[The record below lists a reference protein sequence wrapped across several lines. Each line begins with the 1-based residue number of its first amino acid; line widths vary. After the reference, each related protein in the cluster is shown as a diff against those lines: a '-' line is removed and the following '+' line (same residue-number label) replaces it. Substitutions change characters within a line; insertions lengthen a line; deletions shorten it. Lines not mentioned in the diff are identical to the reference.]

1 MKVHKLSLDTVSLVI
16 LICGLVPGV
25 LGQTDDN
32 PKVIAATFFITI
44 LFVLVLGAI
53 VWCIL
58 RRYQR
63 VKQMRKSPRGKPL
76 DNPAFSDN
84 IDSIQ
89 VDEGVSESIKD
100 HHSPNMEPEVIS
112 ADLLS
117 QDFTGLGFNISGNM
131 RNGIYIDEV
140 RNRGPAKESGKLKA
154 GDLIKEVSISFKNI
168 VFKDALAILGYASP
182 YPVKVTVEKQKAVPN
197 RPIITK
203 APILHPVLRS
213 HSANDLYEIVK
224 EPPPKVP
231 YNELKVRG
239 KSPSI
244 VKMRGSTNSSLF
256 NSESDISLSPGT
268 LEVVVHSDKERD
280 GKFDKE
286 KKILPEK
293 DNLVNSQ
300 NLRFPSLASQADRNV
315 DGRLRSREDISNIDD
330 KMDLQFSKYDKEFL
344 DLKHEAEEKSTG
356 LELEVP
362 DNERKRS
369 LNSESEFAE
378 LERSIRYSAH
388 FSELYDKI
396 NDKSNI
402 PRFNPEKL
410 SSNKTPIEDT
420 ISVATNQTAM
430 SQNPNIRKDIPN
442 KNITNGIIPDNLSVG
457 NDFTDVKPFSLNSET
472 VFKENPSLEA
482 EITPIK
488 KDVSLKSPFKNPS
501 EIPSFD
507 GNFTDLNEIQEPK
520 TDMAHFKSSTENL
533 FTMPVKFVRKED
545 VVENSFSKYIADS
558 DSDASDSEMMKIP
571 SHDETAIIQL
581 DPPDIPTRMELTK
594 DHDVINLP
602 SRDLQNNVDLHLSSD
617 ELETNE
623 DDSVVKRAKGLLSTD
638 DNFKNK
644 IWDRNHDSENNVDT
658 SFPMPLF
665 GDDEFSI
672 QSLIKKPTKV
682 TSLKL
687 DESTGSSSST
697 DMNFDTFGNK
707 KNEHVKDEDKKFGV
721 EINESENTGY
731 KTRNPMLTSPFITGF
746 LRLDDNSSLMSETD
760 DSYSPK
766 LAAKKF
772 HTSEASPYHS
782 DNDSIKTD
790 SALKFSNHDMTIE
803 TDTKFT
809 LNESSDS
816 NINSF
821 IKEDMTSNSKP
832 NVSETTTEAGN
843 TDFNSP
849 NSSETKGK
857 QQDGFFSKAI
867 KKVQGILHTESPA
880 DVSSTHRNHSDISL
894 DSSQENNPDLSDR
907 NISPRDIHISTDS
920 DEEHNKKDE
929 AFFEMTED
937 EQSTDT
943 QSLSPK
949 STLTNPI
956 SLKISTG
963 NDELLPTSL
972 EAHNDT
978 TLNHLDGEDH
988 REDASSPQTVDTS
1001 RIVSSW
1007 SEINEDNL
1015 KAASDKHLK
1024 FNGKDLSPASETLSR
1039 PSFSDSNFSVSS
1051 DETKTNPAK
1060 LEILN
1065 ITTPAKFE
1073 PRPITISYNT
1083 SNHDTHDNDTVTST
1097 DSSWDSHDTSSFDPF

>member
-1 MKVHKLSLDTVSLVI
+1 
-16 LICGLVPGV
+16 
-25 LGQTDDN
+25 
-32 PKVIAATFFITI
+32 
-44 LFVLVLGAI
+44 
-53 VWCIL
+53 
-58 RRYQR
+58 
-63 VKQMRKSPRGKPL
+63 SPRH
-76 DNPAFSDN
+76 
-84 IDSIQ
+84 DS
-89 VDEGVSESIKD
+89 
-100 HHSPNMEPEVIS
+100 
-112 ADLLS
+112 
-117 QDFTGLGFNISGNM
+117 
-131 RNGIYIDEV
+131 
-140 RNRGPAKESGKLKA
+140 
-154 GDLIKEVSISFKNI
+154 
-168 VFKDALAILGYASP
+168 
-182 YPVKVTVEKQKAVPN
+182 
-197 RPIITK
+197 
-203 APILHPVLRS
+203 
-213 HSANDLYEIVK
+213 
-224 EPPPKVP
+224 
-231 YNELKVRG
+231 
-239 KSPSI
+239 SI
-244 VKMRGSTNSSLF
+244 VKFHGSTNSSLF
-256 NSESDISLSPGT
+256 DSECDISPSPGT
-268 LEVVVHSDKERD
+268 LEVVVHSEKESA

-293 DNLVNSQ
+293 DNLVNSR
-300 NLRFPSLASQADRNV
+300 NLRFPSLASQI
-315 DGRLRSREDISNIDD
+315 DGNTDGSLKSREDISNIDD

-410 SSNKTPIEDT
+410 PSDRTPIEDT
-420 ISVATNQTAM
+420 ISVTTNQTAF
-430 SQNPNIRKDIPN
+430 SQNPNIRDDIPN
-442 KNITNGIIPDNLSVG
+442 KNITNGIVADNLSVG
-457 NDFTDVKPFSLNSET
+457 NDFTDVNPFSLNSET
-472 VFKENPSLEA
+472 IFNEKPSLKELEA

-488 KDVSLKSPFKNPS
+488 KDVSLKSPFKNPP

-520 TDMAHFKSSTENL
+520 TDMTHLKSPTENL
-533 FTMPVKFVRKED
+533 LTMPVKFVRDEGA
-545 VVENSFSKYIADS
+545 VENNISKYIADS
-558 DSDASDSEMMKIP
+558 DSFASDSEMMKIP
-571 SHDETAIIQL
+571 SHDESAIIQL
-581 DPPDIPTRMELTK
+581 DSPDIPTRIDLTK
-594 DHDVINLP
+594 DHDVTNLP
-602 SRDLQNNVDLHLSSD
+602 SRDLQNNVDLHLTSD
-617 ELETNE
+617 ELETNAN
-623 DDSVVKRAKGLLSTD
+623 DSVVKRAKGLLSTD

-644 IWDRNHDSENNVDT
+644 IWDRNYDSQNNVDT

-665 GDDEFSI
+665 GDDEFSM
-672 QSLIKKPTKV
+672 QSLIKQPTKT
-682 TSLKL
+682 TSFKL
-687 DESTGSSSST
+687 DGSSSSASSN
-697 DMNFDTFGNK
+697 DYNFATLGNK
-707 KNEHVKDEDKKFGV
+707 KNNANEEFGGK
-721 EINESENTGY
+721 INESENQNATF
-731 KTRNPMLTSPFITGF
+731 PLPFMTNF
-746 LRLDDNSSLMSETD
+746 LRLDDSSSLMSETD

-766 LAAKKF
+766 LAAKRV

-782 DNDSIKTD
+782 DNDSIKID
-790 SALKFSNHDMTIE
+790 SAFKNSNHDMAIE

-821 IKEDMTSNSKP
+821 IKEDVTSNSKSY
-832 NVSETTTEAGN
+832 VLETSTEAGN
-843 TDFNSP
+843 TDLNSP
-849 NSSETKGK
+849 NSPKSKEKHRE
-857 QQDGFFSKAI
+857 GFFSKAL
-867 KKVQGILHTESPA
+867 KKVQNILHTESPA
-880 DVSSTHRNHSDISL
+880 DVSNAHRNHSDISF

-949 STLTNPI
+949 SMLTNPI

-963 NDELLPTSL
+963 NDELLPTTL

-988 REDASSPQTVDTS
+988 RDDTSSPQTVDTS
-1001 RIVSSW
+1001 HIVSSW

-1051 DETKTNPAK
+1051 DETKTNSAK

-1065 ITTPAKFE
+1065 ITTPTKFE
-1073 PRPITISYNT
+1073 LQPISISHNT
-1083 SNHDTHDNDTVTST
+1083 SNHDTHGNDTIITS